1 MQPALVRESCE
12 DGVDVV
18 LLSGDISDAHAAQI
32 LQLFV
37 GYRRHDMLVLDLVA
51 VASLSTHVVA
61 ALVIGQSYLDR
72 AGCKLVLRSVSAAV
86 FAAFEITHTEA
97 VFTFTDQR

>member
-18 LLSGDISDAHAAQI
+18 FLSGDITDAQAAQI
-32 LQLFV
+32 LALFV
-37 GYRRHDMLVLDLVA
+37 GYRRHDKLILDLVA
-51 VASLSTHVVA
+51 VDSLSTHAVA

-72 AGCKLVLRSVSAAV
+72 AGCALILRSVSAAV
-86 FAAFEITHTEA
+86 FAAFEITHTEV
-97 VFTFTDQR
+97 VFTFTD